1 MTLVSRY
8 GNHANNPKPHRGK
21 SRRKTIISQFHGL
34 STSNH
39 ADVYKVFGTYPVK
52 IFKDLSASFAKV
64 LFITFWI
71 TVCFSYMPV
80 IMRTSAVTLTAVR
93 TSKVLQLHVDTSE
106 NNIMLSILSNIFWN
120 WNSNFL
126 HACVLYSNKICFEYL
141 KVYFFSLSPIYN
153 CNHYWD
159 P

>member
-52 IFKDLSASFAKV
+52 VFKDLSASFARV
-64 LFITFWI
+64 LFNTFWI
-71 TVCFSYMPV
+71 TVCFSYMPM
-80 IMRTSAVTLTAVR
+80 IMR

-106 NNIMLSILSNIFWN
+106 NNIMLSILYNIF
-120 WNSNFL
+120 
-126 HACVLYSNKICFEYL
+126 
-141 KVYFFSLSPIYN
+141 
-153 CNHYWD
+153 
-159 P
+159 